1 MKRKGSITVKKI
13 VHEKVSKDVF
23 GDMPLREIERRTGID
38 VAYLSRV
45 RSGKS
50 PITEEN
56 LAKIIKVVEAAKHEQ
71 ETISRNYAATGR

>member
-1 MKRKGSITVKKI
+1 MQKKGSITVKKI
-13 VHEKVSKDVF
+13 VHEKVSIDVF
-23 GDMPLREIERRTGID
+23 GELSLREIERRTGID

-56 LAKIIKVVEAAKHEQ
+56 LQKIIKAVAA
-71 ETISRNYAATGR
+71 

>member
-1 MKRKGSITVKKI
+1 MQKKGSITVKKI

-23 GDMPLREIERRTGID
+23 GDLSLREIERRTGID

-56 LAKIIKVVEAAKHEQ
+56 LQKIIKAVAA
-71 ETISRNYAATGR
+71 

>member
-1 MKRKGSITVKKI
+1 MGKRIHITVKKI
-13 VHEKVSKDVF
+13 VHQKVSSDIF

-50 PITEEN
+50 PITEDN
-56 LAKIIKVVEAAKHEQ
+56 LKKIAKCVEAAKNE
-71 ETISRNYAATGR
+71 S

>member
-1 MKRKGSITVKKI
+1 MKKKGSITVKKI
-13 VHEKVSKDVF
+13 VHEKVSRDVF
-23 GDMPLREIERRTGID
+23 GDIPLRELSRRTGID

-56 LAKIIKVVEAAKHEQ
+56 LQKILKVTEVPYDK
-71 ETISRNYAATGR
+71 

>member
-1 MKRKGSITVKKI
+1 MLKHKKITVKKI
-13 VHEKVSKDVF
+13 VHEKVDAKIF
-23 GDMPLREIERRTGID
+23 GDIPLRELARRTGID

-56 LAKIIKVVEAAKHEQ
+56 LKKILKVVK
-71 ETISRNYAATGR
+71 S

>member
-1 MKRKGSITVKKI
+1 MQKKGSITVKKI
-13 VHEKVSKDVF
+13 VHENVSKDVF

-56 LAKIIKVVEAAKHEQ
+56 LAKIIKVVEAAKHE
-71 ETISRNYAATGR
+71 

>member
-1 MKRKGSITVKKI
+1 MKKKGSITVKKI

-50 PITEEN
+50 PITEDN
-56 LAKIIKVVEAAKHEQ
+56 LAKIVKVVKAAANE
-71 ETISRNYAATGR
+71 

>member
-1 MKRKGSITVKKI
+1 MAKNGSIVVKKI
-13 VHEKVSKDVF
+13 VHEKVSKDIF
-23 GDMPLREIERRTGID
+23 GNLSLREIERRTGID

-56 LAKIIKVVEAAKHEQ
+56 LAKIIKAVKAGA
-71 ETISRNYAATGR
+71 

>member
-1 MKRKGSITVKKI
+1 MAKPKNKIIVKKV
-13 VHEKVSKDVF
+13 VHEKVDRTVF
-23 GDMPLREIERRTGID
+23 GDMPLRELSRRTGID

-56 LAKIIKVVEAAKHEQ
+56 LNKILKVVRHD
-71 ETISRNYAATGR
+71 

>member
-1 MKRKGSITVKKI
+1 MAKPKNKIIVKKV
-13 VHEKVSKDVF
+13 VHEKVDRTVF
-23 GDMPLREIERRTGID
+23 GDMPLRELSRRTGID

-56 LAKIIKVVEAAKHEQ
+56 LKKIVKVV
-71 ETISRNYAATGR
+71 RND

>member
-23 GDMPLREIERRTGID
+23 GNMSLRELSRQTGID

-56 LAKIIKVVEAAKHEQ
+56 LQKIRKVV
-71 ETISRNYAATGR
+71 GL

>member
-1 MKRKGSITVKKI
+1 MKKKGSITVKKI

-56 LAKIIKVVEAAKHEQ
+56 LAKIIKCVKEASNE
-71 ETISRNYAATGR
+71 

>member
-1 MKRKGSITVKKI
+1 MPKHKNKITVKKI
-13 VHEKVSKDVF
+13 VHEKVSRDVF
-23 GDMPLREIERRTGID
+23 GDLPLRELSRRTGID

-56 LAKIIKVVEAAKHEQ
+56 LQKIRKVV
-71 ETISRNYAATGR
+71 GV

>member
-1 MKRKGSITVKKI
+1 MKNKQIIVKKI
-13 VHEKVSKDVF
+13 VHEKVSRDVF
-23 GDMPLREIERRTGID
+23 GDMPLREIERQTGID

-56 LAKIIKVVEAAKHEQ
+56 LAKILKVTKGVKNEP
-71 ETISRNYAATGR
+71 TTLS

>member
-1 MKRKGSITVKKI
+1 MQKKGSITVKKI

-23 GDMPLREIERRTGID
+23 GELSLREIERRTGID

-56 LAKIIKVVEAAKHEQ
+56 LQKIIKAVAV
-71 ETISRNYAATGR
+71 

>member
-1 MKRKGSITVKKI
+1 MKKKGSITVKKI

-56 LAKIIKVVEAAKHEQ
+56 LAKIVKVVKAAANE
-71 ETISRNYAATGR
+71 

>member
-1 MKRKGSITVKKI
+1 MPKPKKITVKKI
-13 VHEKVSKDVF
+13 VHELVDRSVF
-23 GDMPLREIERRTGID
+23 GDMPLRELSRRTGID

-56 LAKIIKVVEAAKHEQ
+56 LQKILKVTEAAKHDK
-71 ETISRNYAATGR
+71 

>member
-1 MKRKGSITVKKI
+1 MKKITVKKI
-13 VHEKVSKDVF
+13 VHETVDAKLFDCGLS
-23 GDMPLREIERRTGID
+23 LREISRQTGID

-56 LAKIIKVVEAAKHEQ
+56 LAKIVKVVEGAKK
-71 ETISRNYAATGR
+71 

>member
-1 MKRKGSITVKKI
+1 MTKRKGSITVKKI
-13 VHEKVSKDVF
+13 VHEKVSKEVF
-23 GDMPLREIERRTGID
+23 GDISLRELSRLTGID

-56 LAKIIKVVEAAKHEQ
+56 LQKIRKV
-71 ETISRNYAATGR
+71 TGVQL

>member
-1 MKRKGSITVKKI
+1 MAKHKITVKKI
-13 VHEKVSKDVF
+13 VHEKVDAKVF
-23 GDMPLREIERRTGID
+23 GDLPLREIERRTGID

-56 LAKIIKVVEAAKHEQ
+56 LNKIIKAVQ
-71 ETISRNYAATGR
+71 NG

>member
-1 MKRKGSITVKKI
+1 MKKKGSIVVKKI
-13 VHEKVSKDVF
+13 VHEKVSKDIF
-23 GDMPLREIERRTGID
+23 GTLSLREIERRTGID

-56 LAKIIKVVEAAKHEQ
+56 LAKILAVTKVGA
-71 ETISRNYAATGR
+71 

>member
-1 MKRKGSITVKKI
+1 MTKRKGSITVKKI

-23 GDMPLREIERRTGID
+23 GDISLRELSRRTGID

-56 LAKIIKVVEAAKHEQ
+56 LQKILKVTA
-71 ETISRNYAATGR
+71 

>member
-1 MKRKGSITVKKI
+1 MAKNKITVKKI
-13 VHEKVSKDVF
+13 VHEKVDRSVF
-23 GDMPLREIERRTGID
+23 GDMPLRELSRQTGID

-56 LAKIIKVVEAAKHEQ
+56 LKKILKVAKHDK
-71 ETISRNYAATGR
+71 

>member
-1 MKRKGSITVKKI
+1 MKKKGSIIVKKV
-13 VHEKVSKDVF
+13 VHEKVDRGVF
-23 GDMPLREIERRTGID
+23 GDMPLRELSRRTGID

-56 LAKIIKVVEAAKHEQ
+56 LQKILKVTEAAKHDK
-71 ETISRNYAATGR
+71 

>member
-1 MKRKGSITVKKI
+1 MQKRKGSITVKKI
-13 VHEKVSKDVF
+13 VHEKISKEVF
-23 GDMPLREIERRTGID
+23 GDISLRELSRRTGID

-56 LAKIIKVVEAAKHEQ
+56 LQKILKVTA
-71 ETISRNYAATGR
+71 

>member
-1 MKRKGSITVKKI
+1 VCYKERYSLMPKHRNKITVKRI
-13 VHEKVSKDVF
+13 VHEKVDRSVF
-23 GDMPLREIERRTGID
+23 GDMPLRELSRRTGID

-56 LAKIIKVVEAAKHEQ
+56 LAKIIKAVKP
-71 ETISRNYAATGR
+71 

>member
-1 MKRKGSITVKKI
+1 MAHKKITVKKI
-13 VHEKVSKDVF
+13 VHEKVSADVF

-56 LAKIIKVVEAAKHEQ
+56 LKKIQKVVKG
-71 ETISRNYAATGR
+71 SKNG

>member
-1 MKRKGSITVKKI
+1 MARNKITVKKI
-13 VHEKVSKDVF
+13 VHEKVSCDVF

-50 PITEEN
+50 PITEDN
-56 LAKIIKVVEAAKHEQ
+56 LNKIIKCVKEAK
-71 ETISRNYAATGR
+71 S

>member
-1 MKRKGSITVKKI
+1 MKKRKGSITVKKI
-13 VHEKVSKDVF
+13 VHEKVSQDVF
-23 GDMPLREIERRTGID
+23 GEIPLRELARRTGID

-56 LAKIIKVVEAAKHEQ
+56 LQKIKKAVA
-71 ETISRNYAATGR
+71 S

>member
-1 MKRKGSITVKKI
+1 MPTRKNKITVKKI
-13 VHEKVSKDVF
+13 VHEKISQDVF
-23 GDMPLREIERRTGID
+23 GDIPLRELARRTGID

-56 LAKIIKVVEAAKHEQ
+56 LQKIKKAVAL
-71 ETISRNYAATGR
+71 